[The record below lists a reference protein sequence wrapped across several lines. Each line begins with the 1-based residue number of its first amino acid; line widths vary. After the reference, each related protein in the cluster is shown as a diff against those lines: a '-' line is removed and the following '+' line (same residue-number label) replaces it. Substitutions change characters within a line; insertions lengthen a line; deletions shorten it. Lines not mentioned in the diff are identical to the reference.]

1 MSLRQQR
8 RYLAKTVPGRAGL
21 AALTGI
27 GTLTATLVP
36 QAWANSPFG
45 SAPVEAD
52 RAIALAQP
60 LSGDRW
66 NLIVLEQIEPAPP
79 CWRRFPDGSVI
90 TYENSLPA
98 GTCGRYLSS
107 SAYSLRVHGDDL
119 RHPWRLKVESN
130 GSQLQLLASGN
141 LQAEP
146 LLVGSGALAGSGL
159 VELKL
164 EDGWSFERRTY
175 QGSNLSH
182 LYVANA
188 EPLPVLLARARSG
201 GNLLAAM
208 PPLPPP
214 PPNPGDGPSRGRT
227 SGSNT
232 LADSGGSGGSD
243 RLARLRALGWGN
255 RSRGSQASDSE
266 DSSGVI
272 ALQVVPYRP

>member
-8 RYLAKTVPGRAGL
+8 RYLATTVPGRAGL

-45 SAPVEAD
+45 STPVEAD

-66 NLIVLEQIEPAPP
+66 NLIVLEQIAPAPP

-90 TYENSLPA
+90 TYENSLPV

-107 SAYSLRVHGDDL
+107 SAYSLRVNGDDL

-130 GSQLQLLASGN
+130 GGQLQLLASGN

-146 LLVGSGALAGSGL
+146 LLVGSGAVVSSGL

-164 EDGWSFERRTY
+164 KDGWSFE
-175 QGSNLSH
+175 
-182 LYVANA
+182 
-188 EPLPVLLARARSG
+188 
-201 GNLLAAM
+201 
-208 PPLPPP
+208 
-214 PPNPGDGPSRGRT
+214 PS
-227 SGSNT
+227 SS
-232 LADSGGSGGSD
+232 SD

-255 RSRGSQASDSE
+255 RSRNSQASDSE
-266 DSSGVI
+266 AEDSSGII

>member
-8 RYLAKTVPGRAGL
+8 RYLATTVPGRAGL

-45 SAPVEAD
+45 STPVEAD

-66 NLIVLEQIEPAPP
+66 NLIVLEQIAPAPP

-90 TYENSLPA
+90 TYENSLPV

-107 SAYSLRVHGDDL
+107 SAYSLRVNGDDL

-130 GSQLQLLASGN
+130 GGQLQLLASGN

-146 LLVGSGALAGSGL
+146 LLVGSGAVVSSGL

-164 EDGWSFERRTY
+164 KDGWSFERRTY

-188 EPLPVLLARARSG
+188 EPLPVLLALARSG
-201 GNLLAAM
+201 GNLLTAM

-214 PPNPGDGPSRGRT
+214 PPNPGSNPGR
-227 SGSNT
+227 SSARPVERNV
-232 LADSGGSGGSD
+232 SGGRD

-255 RSRGSQASDSE
+255 RSRNSQASDSE
-266 DSSGVI
+266 AEDSSGII